1 MTNFFFHNISKNTI
15 QGMDMQRHPGG
26 DGEDNFGF
34 DMEAPKSPWRYPH
47 LMFRTDSRK
56 NKAVSFKQNPGKYLK
71 KIAGNAKKKLSKVY
85 QI

>member
-56 NKAVSFKQNPGKYLK
+56 NKAVSFKQNPGKY
-71 KIAGNAKKKLSKVY
+71 
-85 QI
+85 

>member
-1 MTNFFFHNISKNTI
+1 
-15 QGMDMQRHPGG
+15 MDMQRHPGG

-56 NKAVSFKQNPGKYLK
+56 NKAVSFKQNPGKY
-71 KIAGNAKKKLSKVY
+71 
-85 QI
+85 

>member
-1 MTNFFFHNISKNTI
+1 
-15 QGMDMQRHPGG
+15 MDMQRHPGG

-56 NKAVSFKQNPGKYLK
+56 NKAVSFKQNPGEYL
-71 KIAGNAKKKLSKVY
+71 IAGNEKKVISLLIKGF
-85 QI
+85 INF

>member
-1 MTNFFFHNISKNTI
+1 
-15 QGMDMQRHPGG
+15 MDMQRHPGG

-56 NKAVSFKQNPGKYLK
+56 NKAVSFKQNPGKYFK
-71 KIAGNAKKKLSKVY
+71 KIAWNAKKKLSLLIISKVY
-85 QI
+85 HFLNYIFFLISF